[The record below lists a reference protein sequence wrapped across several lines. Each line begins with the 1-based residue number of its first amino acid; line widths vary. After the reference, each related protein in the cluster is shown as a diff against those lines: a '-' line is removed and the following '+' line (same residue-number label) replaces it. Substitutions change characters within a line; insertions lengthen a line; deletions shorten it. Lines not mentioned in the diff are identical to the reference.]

1 MRLPAYRRLRAFS
14 IAAVAAL
21 ALPLATVGTSSA
33 HADDGLGDFTFVD
46 CQAPDGGTGTI
57 DSPINDL
64 DLVNETVFEPGDHI
78 LFVAGTTCDGTLRP
92 QGSGE
97 AGAPIVVDTFGEG
110 EKAKINGGGIDAVVQ
125 LWNQEYWE
133 IRNLDISNID
143 PDEND
148 HYEQERRGVV
158 IALEDY
164 GQGDYYRLE
173 GLEIHDVYGE
183 GKKDL
188 GGSGG
193 IQLEVYAS
201 DNPSER
207 EPTWFN
213 DVTIEN
219 NVVENVN
226 RSGINMSTAWKC
238 RIEQGWDG
246 CPPEDRAALPWTP
259 STGLVIRNNT
269 VTNVGGDGIVVQM
282 NTGALVEHNTVSDV
296 ANRPNGSNAAVWAW
310 NADYTLF
317 QYNEVF
323 DTKRLPDNND
333 GNSFDADYGTTGTVF
348 QYNYSHDNEGGMM
361 LYCGCGGL
369 ATDITFRY
377 NISENDGDRVQ
388 FVAGATEA
396 AFYNNTIIAPAEAN
410 FRLNN
415 VNSNG
420 TSLLMAN
427 NLFIATEDV
436 VDESAIDPDRNF
448 IPWRNN
454 AFAGDVNGWPQGDHV
469 EDSVF
474 IGSGLSTGDGDDLER
489 FKLRHEELAGAGI
502 PLAEPGTVDFFGNPV
517 PSNCAPDIGAFQFS
531 AAADDCG
538 IAGTT
543 IPADES
549 ITDVPVAPLS
559 TYEVTSASGSVS
571 VKNPNGFVTEPNE
584 HGAAIFVATYD
595 ATTVDLLCAEG
606 EECAEVNLAP
616 VANSAIDPSYE
627 ARSNTPWGVWNSAR
641 TTDSVVS
648 GDRAAVLN
656 GAGSTEQRVINLQQ
670 NTDYVL
676 HGWLSTSDDE
686 AVRLGF
692 KNFDGNEDPDNPN
705 HQQEY
710 EEVDSDELSQASLT
724 FNTGDSTWINIYCY
738 RPAPGGTANCDDI
751 TLTALDPAPVVA
763 QQPVNTTVREGQLA
777 YFAARFAGIDR
788 SNVSWER
795 NDGDGWVAAE
805 DGLGNKLT
813 TGPVTAADDGSQF
826 RAVVAGPSGIVVT
839 EPASLTVLDAIAAP
853 EVTKEPKDA
862 TVVPGTSVDFT
873 AAAKGTPAP
882 EIQWQTSID
891 GTTWDDVDGAST
903 SELTLT
909 DVAADEDGLQVRARF
924 TSALGHAT
932 SSAATLNVET
942 TGDGE
947 DETDED
953 DEPGDGDNGDGT
965 GSGEDGTGSGGD
977 SSTGTGSDDAGSDD
991 DESDSS
997 GSDGAAGGSDGLED
1011 LPSTGA
1017 TIGRAALVL
1026 AVVLVLAGTLVLG
1039 RRRNSSN

>member
-1 MRLPAYRRLRAFS
+1 MRPPANRWLRPLG
-14 IAAVAAL
+14 IAAAAAL
-21 ALPLATVGTSSA
+21 ALPLATLGTPSA

-46 CQAPDGGTGTI
+46 CQAPDGGAGTI
-57 DSPINDL
+57 DAPINDL
-64 DLVNETVFEPGDHI
+64 ETVNDTVFEAGDHI
-78 LFVAGTTCDGTLRP
+78 LFVAGTSCDGTLRP

-125 LWNQEYWE
+125 LWNQEHWE
-133 IRNLDISNID
+133 IRNLDISNAD
-143 PDEND
+143 PEESD
-148 HYEQERRGVV
+148 HYEHERRGVV

-173 GLEIHDVYGE
+173 GLDIHDVYGE

-201 DNPSER
+201 DDPAER

-246 CPPEDRAALPWTP
+246 CPPEDRDALPWTP

-296 ANRPNGSNAAVWAW
+296 ANLPNGSNAAVWAW

-396 AFYNNTIIAPAEAN
+396 AFYNNTIIAPEEAN
-410 FRLNN
+410 SRLNN

-436 VDESAIDPDRNF
+436 VDESTIDPERNF

-454 AFAGDVNGWPQGDHV
+454 AFAGDVSGWPQGDHV

-474 IGSGLSTGDGDDLER
+474 IDAGLSAGDGDDMDR
-489 FKLRHEELAGAGI
+489 FKLSHEDLAGAGI

-517 PSNCAPDIGAFQFS
+517 PSDCAPDIGAFQFS
-531 AAADDCG
+531 SADDDCG
-538 IAGTT
+538 VSGTT
-543 IPADES
+543 VPAADS
-549 ITDVPVAPLS
+549 ITDVPVAPLT

-571 VKNPNGFVTEPNE
+571 VENPNGVVTEPNE

-606 EECAEVNLAP
+606 EECADVRLAP

-627 ARSNTPWGVWNSAR
+627 ATSNTPWGVWNSAR
-641 TTDSVVS
+641 TTDAVVS
-648 GDRAAVLN
+648 GERAAVLN
-656 GAGSTEQRVINLQQ
+656 GAGSTEQRVINLQPD
-670 NTDYVL
+670 TDYVL
-676 HGWLSTSDDE
+676 QGWLSTSDEE

-692 KNFDGNEDPDNPN
+692 KNFDGNEDPDNPD
-705 HQQEY
+705 HLEKY
-710 EEVDSDELSQASLT
+710 EEVDADELTQASLT

-738 RPAPGGTANCDDI
+738 RPAPGGTAHCDDI
-751 TLTALDPAPVVA
+751 TLTALDSTPVVA
-763 QQPVNTTVREGQLA
+763 QQPVDTTVREGQLA

-795 NDGDGWVAAE
+795 NDGDGWVAAD

-813 TGPVTAADDGSQF
+813 AGPVTAADDGAQF
-826 RAVVAGPSGIVVT
+826 RAVVAGPSGNVVT
-839 EPASLTVLDAIAAP
+839 EPASLTVLEAIAAP
-853 EVTKEPKDA
+853 DVTQDPADA
-862 TVVPGTSVDFT
+862 AAVPGDSVGFE
-873 AAAKGTPAP
+873 AAATGTPVP
-882 EIQWQTSID
+882 DVQWQTSSD
-891 GTTWDDVDGAST
+891 GTTWDDVDGAT
-903 SELTLT
+903 GSELTLT
-909 DVAADEDGLQVRARF
+909 DVAADQDGHLVRAQF

-932 SSAATLNVET
+932 SSAATLSVET
-942 TGDGE
+942 SDDGDDGSDE
-947 DETDED
+947 DEEPDDGGNDEGTD
-953 DEPGDGDNGDGT
+953 PGDDGGNGEGT
-965 GSGEDGTGSGGD
+965 DPG
-977 SSTGTGSDDAGSDD
+977 DD
-991 DESDSS
+991 DSDGS
-997 GSDGAAGGSDGLED
+997 GSDGSGSGGAEDGSDDPED

-1017 TIGRAALVL
+1017 TIGRTALIVAALL
-1026 AVVLVLAGTLVLG
+1026 VVTGAFVLG
-1039 RRRNSSN
+1039 RRRNTSI